1 MVNRSG
7 TNIALALKA
16 IGIVLILSAFID
28 FAFLLIP
35 FQVNDKLWQ
44 INLVERLVDAG
55 IVPLVGLGLLLAGY
69 WFSSMENDGHPKG
82 LDLRM
87 PAFILSTLLGLMFLV
102 FLPVHANNVL
112 TISSQTVEQIN
123 KDANTAENQ
132 LNARFSQI
140 EARLKDEKVQAE
152 LEKQKSTFKARVTG
166 LIKDEKRYQE
176 ALKNPQLPAAEKE
189 LLKKIKANPQE
200 LDKLIAQQS
209 NPEVGLTRQKTQ
221 IRERKEK
228 AIKNTEEKRWKSV
241 GTCLSSLLLCVA
253 YSVIGWSG
261 LKSMGAMQGSKR
273 KTAVG

>member
-1 MVNRSG
+1 MINRSG
-7 TNIALALKA
+7 TNVALALKA
-16 IGIVLILSAFID
+16 IGVVLISSAFID

-35 FQVNDKLWQ
+35 FQVNNKQWQ

-55 IVPLVGLGLLLAGY
+55 IVPLVGLGILLAGY
-69 WFSSMENDGHPKG
+69 WINSAENDGRPQG

-102 FLPVHANNVL
+102 FLPIHANNVL

-123 KDANTAENQ
+123 QDANTAEQQ

-140 EARLKDEKVQAE
+140 QARLEDDKVKAQLEEEKKA
-152 LEKQKSTFKARVTG
+152 FKARVTG
-166 LIKDEKRYQE
+166 LIKDDKRYQA
-176 ALKNPQLPAAEKE
+176 ALASPQVPAAEKE

-200 LDKLIAQQS
+200 LDKLIAQRS

-221 IRERKEK
+221 IRQQKES

-253 YSVIGWSG
+253 YSIIGWSG
-261 LKSMGAMQGSKR
+261 LRSIGVMQGGGR
-273 KTAVG
+273 KTAAS